1 MGTSKSY
8 GGPSDVSRLLPSW
21 ALPDAGASGGIAG
34 GGAGGPAGAPEG
46 GTAAAPSAAPQ
57 GGPQV
62 APGGDRSGTVPGTS
76 PPGPPLPGQSTPPA
90 SPQPTGRPWT
100 AAKRSLGVALRGSGG
115 HRDYR
120 RAARDYVRARGGA
133 RRATTTSSSGRAA
146 TTRLASFLSSVAS
159 GGVATAVRQLGLA
172 TLAGRPAHDVLAAVT
187 NAIAPRGAT
196 LEDAAARQ
204 AIADTLA
211 GLWDAQGVTDGGIDR
226 LQAMTPD
233 DVRGAITESV
243 SAYIFYRW
251 VLELGRAIER
261 RAVSTNEALTMEREM
276 RQYIRD
282 TLKLDLAG
290 TDVLRV
296 DWAGAEGQH
305 LVEKVFTEAYDLIES
320 NL

>member
-21 ALPDAGASGGIAG
+21 ALPDAGAGDGAAG
-34 GGAGGPAGAPEG
+34 GGGGGPAGAPG
-46 GTAAAPSAAPQ
+46 GGPAAAPSAGPQ
-57 GGPQV
+57 GGPQA
-62 APGGDRSGTVPGTS
+62 APVGGPSGTS
-76 PPGPPLPGQSTPPA
+76 PPGPPLPGSATPPSA
-90 SPQPTGRPWT
+90 PPPPTGRPWT
-100 AAKRSLGVALRGSGG
+100 TAKRSLGVALRGSGG

-159 GGVATAVRQLGLA
+159 GGVATAVRQFGLA

-196 LEDAAARQ
+196 LEDAAARH

-226 LQAMTPD
+226 LQAMRPD

-261 RAVSTNEALTMEREM
+261 SAVSTNEALTMEREM

-296 DWAGAEGQH
+296 DWAGAEGQR
-305 LVEKVFTEAYDLIES
+305 LVEKVFTEAYVLIES
-320 NL
+320 NV